1 MHACGKN
8 KKSKVSVKSEFYENV
23 MFISL
28 WNRHALIEELRFS
41 SLTYGLED

>member
-23 MFISL
+23 MLFPYEIDML
-28 WNRHALIEELRFS
+28 W
-41 SLTYGLED
+41 